1 MIGRVASIAALI
13 ALALLAWAGSH
24 SDAQAQQSGT
34 SAANDAEP
42 LIQSRPRRTR
52 PKIRVQPLY
61 PYRSYHTLY
70 PPPYDIEYPGPNALR
85 ICTDWYA
92 VEARPS
98 GTVIVPRMRCR
109 WVRG

>member
-1 MIGRVASIAALI
+1 MQIAGA
-13 ALALLAWAGSH
+13 
-24 SDAQAQQSGT
+24 AQQRGT
-34 SAANDAEP
+34 AATNDAEP
-42 LIQSRPRRTR
+42 LIQSRPRRAR
-52 PKIRVQPLY
+52 PQIRVQPLY

-70 PPPYDIEYPGPNALR
+70 PPPYDIEFPGPNARR

-98 GTVIVPRMRCR
+98 GTVVVPRMRCR

>member
-1 MIGRVASIAALI
+1 MKRIVLFAALTVLATI
-13 ALALLAWAGSH
+13 AL
-24 SDAQAQQSGT
+24 DANPGAAQQRGT
-34 SAANDAEP
+34 ADAEP
-42 LIQSRPRRTR
+42 LIQSRPRRAR
-52 PKIRVQPLY
+52 PQIRVQPLY

-70 PPPYDIEYPGPNALR
+70 PPPYDIEFPGPNAQR

-98 GTVIVPRMRCR
+98 GTVVVPRMRCR

>member
-1 MIGRVASIAALI
+1 MTARVASIAALI

-24 SDAQAQQSGT
+24 GDAQAQQSGT

-42 LIQSRPRRTR
+42 LIQSRPRRAR
-52 PKIRVQPLY
+52 PRIRVQPLY